1 MTYTRVF
8 NRKPGCATSIRTHIR
23 ALAHRVLDRA
33 KAGDCEALPHIE
45 WALRVT
51 GDLPSLNASQKES
64 A

>member
-8 NRKPGCATSIRTHIR
+8 SRKPGCATSIRAHIR

-33 KAGDCEALPHIE
+33 KAGDPEATEHVE

-51 GDLPSLNASQKES
+51 GDIAPTPAHLGGQP
-64 A
+64 